1 MPILTG
7 MYRFSVCFN
16 QIVPKLVLCLA
27 SIVFYSFMA
36 LEYLPLMLISIT
48 ANYLLG
54 SVIDRTRK
62 KVWLISGVV
71 FNLSLIFFFKYYD
84 LVFIHTLKITSIHWN
99 DIIPLGIS
107 FYTFTQIAYLV
118 DTWNGKAHK
127 DKSFISYFLFVT
139 YFPHLIA
146 GPILHHKD
154 MLAQFADKTLY
165 RTDYKNIFQGLIF
178 FVTGLSKKILLAD
191 NLIPYVKPVFQA
203 VAQGEHVYPLECWC
217 GILAYS
223 FQLYFDFSGYSDMA
237 IGISKFFNFDL
248 PKNFASPYKAFNIIE
263 FWRRWHM
270 SLSAFLRDY
279 LYIPLGGNRKGKLRR
294 HANLII
300 TMAIGG
306 MWHGANWTF
315 LFWGLYHGLLL
326 VANHLLSSTRKI
338 SRSMGGGKVGFTF
351 FLVLLGWVLFRSESL
366 SAAISYYKYLFNV
379 QELFIIPD
387 GWKNLEQKLPFP
399 VSPMPYFFGKSEI
412 AFIAMCAVIAFF
424 FPNSQETVEK
434 HGNPRMWILISL
446 FLTFLVCLYKMD
458 DLSEFIYFQF

>member
-1 MPILTG
+1 MPILIG

-16 QIVPKLVLCLA
+16 QIAPKLVLCLA

-62 KVWLISGVV
+62 KVWLILGVV

-84 LVFIHTLKITSIHWN
+84 LVFIHTLKITSAHWN

-127 DKSFISYFLFVT
+127 DKSFISYCLFVT

-165 RTDYKNIFQGLIF
+165 RTDYKNIFHGLIF
-178 FVTGLSKKILLAD
+178 FVIGLSKKILLAD
-191 NLIPYVKPVFQA
+191 SLIPYVKPVFQA

-223 FQLYFDFSGYSDMA
+223 FLLYFDFSGYSDMA

-270 SLSAFLRDY
+270 SLSSFLRDY
-279 LYIPLGGNRKGKLRR
+279 LYIPLGGNRKGKLMRY
-294 HANLII
+294 ANLTI
-300 TMAIGG
+300 TMVVGG

-326 VANHLLSSTRKI
+326 VANHLLSSTRKT
-338 SRSMGGGKVGFTF
+338 SRSMGVCKVGFTF

-379 QELFIIPD
+379 QELFVIPD
-387 GWKNLEQKLPFP
+387 GWKNLAQKLPFP

-434 HGNPRMWILISL
+434 YGNPRMWTLISL
-446 FLTFLVCLYKMD
+446 FLAFLACLYKMD